1 MAVLVGID
9 EAGYGPLLGPL
20 VVSYTA
26 FRLPSESFQADLWQL
41 LNRSVT
47 QTARRAA
54 GRLLITDSKKA
65 HTKSAG
71 LKHLE
76 RTTLAA
82 CRAAGQSPSN
92 IASLL
97 STLDPTCLARLSAY
111 PWYGD
116 LDLQPLTGDEA
127 DIGIAANALTH
138 DLKRQNMAFLG
149 MKSRCLDVAYYNERV
164 EIVRNKAN
172 VLFTETCCLLQQ
184 ALDHDVDEDLQVVV
198 DRQGGRI
205 HYRESLLRMFPG
217 ATLSIVR
224 ETEQMS
230 SYDMSVQNRSVRLHF
245 VVKADARCLP
255 VSLASM
261 VSKYVREILMKRL
274 NAYFISFCPDLK
286 PTAGYWQDGQRFVQD
301 LEQQIPDKMPD
312 KGSLIRC
319 R

>member
-26 FRLPSESFQADLWQL
+26 FKLPSESLQADVWQL

-47 QTARRAA
+47 QTAKRAA

-76 RTTLAA
+76 RTTLAS
-82 CRAAGQSPSN
+82 CCVAGQSPSS
-92 IASLL
+92 IASLI
-97 STLDPTCLARLSAY
+97 SMLDPACLPRLSAY

-116 LDLQPLTGDEA
+116 LDQQPLAGDEA

-149 MKSRCLDVAYYNERV
+149 VKSRCLDVAYYNERV
-164 EIVRNKAN
+164 EIVRNKSN

-184 ALDHDVDEDLQVVV
+184 ALDHDVDEDFQVVI

-217 ATLSIVR
+217 ADLSILR

-230 SYDMSVQNRSVRLHF
+230 SYEMIYQNRRSRLHF

-261 VSKYVREILMKRL
+261 VSKYVRELLMKRL
-274 NAYFISFCPDLK
+274 NHYFLSFCPTLK
-286 PTAGYWQDGQRFVQD
+286 PTAGYWQDGQRFVKELKQ
-301 LEQQIPDKMPD
+301 LIPAKMPD
-312 KGSLIRC
+312 KESFIRC

>member
-20 VVSYTA
+20 VVSYAA
-26 FRLPSESFQADLWQL
+26 FKVPSESLQADLWQL
-41 LNRSVT
+41 LKRSVT

-71 LKHLE
+71 IKHLE
-76 RTTLAA
+76 RTTQAV
-82 CRAAGQSPSN
+82 CRAAGQSPSSM
-92 IASLL
+92 ASLI
-97 STLDPTCLARLSAY
+97 TMLDPTCLPRLSAY
-111 PWYGD
+111 PWYGG
-116 LDLQPLTGDEA
+116 LDRQPLTGDEA
-127 DIGIAANALTH
+127 DVGIAANALTH
-138 DLKRQNMAFLG
+138 DLHRQRMAFLG
-149 MKSRCLDVAYYNERV
+149 VKSRCLDVAYYNERV
-164 EIVRNKAN
+164 EIVRNKSN

-184 ALDHDVDEDLQVVV
+184 ALDHDVDEDLQVVI

-217 ATLSIVR
+217 ADLTILR

-230 SYDMSVQNRSVRLHF
+230 SYEMIHQNRRSRLHF

-261 VSKYVREILMKRL
+261 VSKYVRELLMARI
-274 NAYFISFCPDLK
+274 NAYFINFCPTLK

-301 LEQQIPDKMPD
+301 LTQQLRERMPD
-312 KGSLIRC
+312 RERLIRC

>member
-20 VVSYTA
+20 VVSYAA
-26 FRLPSESFQADLWQL
+26 FKLPSESLQADLWQL
-41 LNRSVT
+41 LNRSVS

-71 LKHLE
+71 IKHLE
-76 RTTLAA
+76 RTTQAV
-82 CRAAGQSPSN
+82 CCAAGQTPSS
-92 IASLL
+92 IASLI
-97 STLDPTCLARLSAY
+97 SMLDPACLPRLSAY

-116 LDLQPLTGDEA
+116 LDSQPLAGDET

-138 DLKRQNMAFLG
+138 DLKRQKMAFLG
-149 MKSRCLDVAYYNERV
+149 VKSRCLDVAYYNERV
-164 EIVRNKAN
+164 EIVRNKSN

-184 ALDHDVDEDLQVVV
+184 ALEQDVDEDLQVVI

-217 ATLSIVR
+217 ADLTILR

-230 SYDMSVQNRSVRLHF
+230 SYEMTTQNRRVRLHF

-261 VSKYVREILMKRL
+261 VSKYVRELMMKRL
-274 NAYFISFCPDLK
+274 NDYFVSFCPTLK
-286 PTAGYWQDGQRFVQD
+286 RTAGYWQDGQRFVQD
-301 LEQQIPDKMPD
+301 LKQQIPEKMPD
-312 KGSLIRC
+312 KESFIRC

>member
-20 VVSYTA
+20 VVSYAA
-26 FRLPSESFQADLWQL
+26 FRLPSESLQADAWQL

-82 CRAAGQSPSN
+82 CGVAGESPSS
-92 IASLL
+92 IASLI
-97 STLDPTCLARLSAY
+97 SILDPACLPRLSAY

-116 LDLQPLTGDEA
+116 LDRQPLPGDEA

-149 MKSRCLDVAYYNERV
+149 VKSRCLDVAYYNERV
-164 EIVRNKAN
+164 EIVRNKSN

-184 ALDHDVDEDLQVVV
+184 ALDHDVDEDFQVVI

-217 ATLSIVR
+217 ADLSILR

-230 SYDMSVQNRSVRLHF
+230 SYEMIYQNRRSRLHF

-261 VSKYVREILMKRL
+261 ASKYVRELLMKRL
-274 NAYFISFCPDLK
+274 NSYFLSFCPTLK
-286 PTAGYWQDGQRFVQD
+286 PTAGYWQDGQRFVKELKQ
-301 LEQQIPDKMPD
+301 LMPEKMPD
-312 KGSLIRC
+312 KESLIRC

>member
-20 VVSYTA
+20 VVSCAA
-26 FRLPSESFQADLWQL
+26 FKLPSEDLQADLWQL

-47 QTARRAA
+47 RTAKRAA

-71 LKHLE
+71 LKHLQ

-82 CRAAGQSPSN
+82 CCAVGQSASS
-92 IASLL
+92 ILSLL
-97 STLDPTCLARLSAY
+97 TMLDPACLPRLSAY

-116 LDLQPLTGDEA
+116 LDRQTLADDEA
-127 DIGIAANALTH
+127 AIGIAASALTH
-138 DLKRQNMAFLG
+138 DLKRQKMAFLG
-149 MKSRCLDVAYYNERV
+149 VNSRCLDVAHYNERV
-164 EIVRNKAN
+164 EAVRNKSN

-184 ALDHDVDEDLQVVV
+184 ALAYETQEDLQVVV

-217 ATLSIVR
+217 ADLAILR

-230 SYDMSVQNRSVRLHF
+230 SYDMTVQGRRIRLHF
-245 VVKADARCLP
+245 VVKADTRCLP

-261 VSKYVREILMKRL
+261 VSKYVRELLMMRL
-274 NAYFISFCPDLK
+274 NDYFLGFCPTLK
-286 PTAGYWQDGQRFVQD
+286 PTAGYWQDGQRFVKD
-301 LEQQIPDKMPD
+301 LKQQIPEKMPD
-312 KGSLIRC
+312 KERLIRC

>member
-26 FRLPSESFQADLWQL
+26 FKLPSESLQADLWQL
-41 LNRSVT
+41 LNRSVS
-47 QTARRAA
+47 QTAKRAA

-71 LKHLE
+71 IKHLE
-76 RTTLAA
+76 RTTLAV
-82 CRAAGQSPSN
+82 CCAAGQSPTSM
-92 IASLL
+92 ACLL
-97 STLDPTCLARLSAY
+97 DMLDPACLSRFRTY
-111 PWYGD
+111 PWYAD
-116 LDLQPLTGDEA
+116 LDQHGLASEA
-127 DIGIAANALTH
+127 ADLGIATH
-138 DLKRQNMAFLG
+138 AFMLDLKRQKMSFLG
-149 MKSRCLDVAYYNERV
+149 VKSRCLDVKHYNERV
-164 EIVRNKAN
+164 QIIRNKSN
-172 VLFTETCCLLQQ
+172 VLFTETCSLLQQ
-184 ALDHDVDEDLQVVV
+184 ALAHEVGEDLQVVI
-198 DRQGGRI
+198 DRQGGRV

-217 ATLSIVR
+217 ADLSILR

-230 SYDMSVQNRSVRLHF
+230 SYDMWVQNRKVRVHF

-261 VSKYVREILMKRL
+261 ASKYVRELLMKRL
-274 NAYFISFCPDLK
+274 NAYFISLCPTLK

-301 LEQQIPDKMPD
+301 LAQQIPEKMPD
-312 KGSLIRC
+312 RERLIRC

>member
-20 VVSYTA
+20 VVSYAA
-26 FRLPSESFQADLWQL
+26 FRLPTETLQSDLWQL

-65 HTKSAG
+65 HSKSAG
-71 LKHLE
+71 IKHLE

-82 CRAAGQSPSN
+82 CHVLGRHPDT
-92 IASLL
+92 IASLMEI
-97 STLDPTCLARLSAY
+97 LDPPCLPRLREY
-111 PWYGD
+111 PWYGG
-116 LDLQPLTGDEA
+116 LECTTLTRDEA
-127 DIGIAANALTH
+127 DIGIAGNALVH

-149 MKSRCLDVAYYNERV
+149 VKSLCLDVAYYNKRV
-164 EIVRNKAN
+164 EVVRNKSN

-184 ALDHDVDEDLQVVV
+184 ALALDVNEDLQVVI

-205 HYRESLLRMFPG
+205 HYSESLLRMFPG
-217 ATLSIVR
+217 AALSILK

-230 SYDMSVQNRSVRLHF
+230 SYEMSYQNRRTRLHF

-255 VSLASM
+255 ASLASM
-261 VSKYVREILMKRL
+261 VSKYVRELLVKCL
-274 NAYFISFCPDLK
+274 NDYFIRLCPTLK
-286 PTAGYWQDGQRFVQD
+286 PTAGYWQDGQRFVKD
-301 LEQQIPDKMPD
+301 LKQMNPEQMPD
-312 KGSLIRC
+312 KERLIRS